1 MSEVPVHVLYVDP
14 RARVIV
20 EIPEPYTLKLDH
32 DAAAPVIGVLANGFP
47 DSERFASHVATAL
60 QRAWPGAGIREYS
73 KRDASSTAPDH
84 VIAGI
89 VAECD
94 AAVTLYGH

>member
-1 MSEVPVHVLYVDP
+1 MLAVLVD
-14 RARVIV
+14 AL
-20 EIPEPYTLKLDH
+20 EPYTLRIDD

-47 DSERFASHVATAL
+47 DSERFAGHVAAAL
-60 QRAWPGAGIREYS
+60 REAWPGADVREYA
-73 KRDASSTAPDH
+73 KRDASSTAPDQ

-89 VAECD
+89 VADCH